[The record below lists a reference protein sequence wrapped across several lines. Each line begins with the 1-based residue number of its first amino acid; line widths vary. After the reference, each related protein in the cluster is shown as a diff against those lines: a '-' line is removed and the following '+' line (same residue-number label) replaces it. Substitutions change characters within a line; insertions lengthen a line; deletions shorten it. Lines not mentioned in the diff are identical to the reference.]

1 MKKSPKFL
9 IQITVLFTLCF
20 LALGFQS
27 YTEKQNHSEKVELF
41 KKKLSDLSEVADNKF
56 FVIHLE
62 SILQVINAEKSISGE
77 ETEILE
83 KMYDAFLNDSLANP
97 SEFDSYLKR
106 KRTLILAWVS
116 PTDGVTSFSWLRLPK
131 DWDEKKEY
139 PLYVQLHGLW
149 DVAANPI
156 SFMSFTFNENPSTT
170 TAFEDGYFLSPWGR
184 GNQWYHGISKTDIW
198 ESIAELEKIAKVDP
212 KRKYLSGHSMGG
224 YGTWHIA
231 QESKNTWAAI
241 GIHSGALW
249 YKDSKY
255 VTPEYADKL
264 KNTPTYFLWGDKE
277 MALKRENIKAHKLL
291 ENAGNTNL
299 KIAVFNGGHD
309 YNEKDVED
317 MYNWIRTFK
326 KE

>member
-9 IQITVLFTLCF
+9 IQITVLFALCF

-62 SILQVINAEKSISGE
+62 SILQVINAEKSISGV

-97 SEFDSYLKR
+97 SDFDSYLKR

-116 PTDGVTSFSWLRLPK
+116 PTDGATSFSWLRLPK

-156 SFMSFTFNENPSTT
+156 SFMSFTFNENPSPLKMVI
-170 TAFEDGYFLSPWGR
+170 FYR
-184 GNQWYHGISKTDIW
+184 HGEEEINGIMGFQKPIYG
-198 ESIAELEKIAKVDP
+198 KVLPNLRKLPRLTP
-212 KRKYLSGHSMGG
+212 K
-224 YGTWHIA
+224 
-231 QESKNTWAAI
+231 
-241 GIHSGALW
+241 
-249 YKDSKY
+249 
-255 VTPEYADKL
+255 
-264 KNTPTYFLWGDKE
+264 
-277 MALKRENIKAHKLL
+277 ENI
-291 ENAGNTNL
+291 
-299 KIAVFNGGHD
+299 
-309 YNEKDVED
+309 
-317 MYNWIRTFK
+317 
-326 KE
+326 